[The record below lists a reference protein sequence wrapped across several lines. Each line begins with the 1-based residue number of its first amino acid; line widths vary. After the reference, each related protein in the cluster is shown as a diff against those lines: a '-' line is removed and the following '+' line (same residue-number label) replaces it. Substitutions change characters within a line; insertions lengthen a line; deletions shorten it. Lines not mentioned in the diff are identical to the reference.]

1 MIFPTYQRLIID
13 HVLLFNVWR
22 VIEKTRYFFFWQS
35 FTSLSLVNTL
45 VFSYNRATPNH

>member
-22 VIEKTRYFFFWQS
+22 VIEKKNPIFFQAEFY
-35 FTSLSLVNTL
+35 L
-45 VFSYNRATPNH
+45 VFTC